1 MQKRSL
7 LYEDVIEKLYQLI
20 DEEKIA
26 PGDMFPSER
35 VLIGKWDI
43 SRNVLREAFHILE
56 QRGMITSKQG
66 KGRYLRKVPEM
77 KRKDPRENI
86 SKTIERYSL
95 LEIYQVR
102 QVLEARACRMAAER
116 VTESDIQE
124 MEECYRKMYF
134 HFQRV
139 GTTEGEFEMHRIY
152 LEKSGNEYLK
162 QTCETARQQV
172 LDMMSSTFREILNNH
187 HVEETMEEHRRILDA
202 IIRHDAD
209 LAERLMSEH
218 IQETIDML

>member
-20 DEEKIA
+20 DEERIC

-35 VLIGKWDI
+35 TLIQKWDI

-56 QRGMITSKQG
+56 QRGIIISKQG
-66 KGRYLRKVPEM
+66 KGRYLRRVSEL
-77 KRKDPRENI
+77 KRKEAGENI
-86 SKTIERYSL
+86 SKAIERYSL
-95 LEIYQVR
+95 MEIYQVR
-102 QVLEARACRMAAER
+102 QVLEAKACGMAAKR
-116 VTESDIQE
+116 VTEKDIRE
-124 MEECYRKMYF
+124 MEECYQRMHL

-162 QTCETARQQV
+162 QTCELARQQV

-187 HVEETMEEHRRILDA
+187 HVKETMEAHRKILDA
-202 IIRHDAD
+202 IAGHDAE
-209 LAERLMSEH
+209 LAEKLMSEH
-218 IQETIDML
+218 IQETMDML